1 MLFTLKEATRL
12 IGCSAFEILI
22 HVVSILVF
30 TILATLKVMIKEWM
44 CEGMNACY
52 WLVKLCARMLFIM
65 GMQMRSLSV
74 KYFLFHIIS
83 LNVIVVTLPRN
94 TLYNL
99 TLSPPFAPLPL
110 SG

>member
-30 TILATLKVMIKEWM
+30 TILATLKVEREEWICGRM
-44 CEGMNACY
+44 DECY

-65 GMQMRSLSV
+65 GIVAEMMQ
-74 KYFLFHIIS
+74 
-83 LNVIVVTLPRN
+83 
-94 TLYNL
+94 
-99 TLSPPFAPLPL
+99 
-110 SG
+110 